1 LSSPDL
7 IYCQKSTIFVDK
19 DTGVF
24 PVVGECLINF
34 LKILQVEKIYL
45 SDSGPKVSPAIYGF
59 YRWEEKD
66 VNADKMEKIV
76 QLCLEQGINTF
87 DHGDTYGGYACEELF
102 GQVTRQ
108 AGIKREDLVL
118 FTKCGINIPHASHPE
133 YRVKHF
139 DTSREHIIHSVE
151 NSLRKLRTD
160 YVDVFLL
167 NQLDPLSNLEE
178 TAITLEKLK
187 DSGKIKNV
195 GVVNFSVFQHQLLS
209 SYLRVP
215 VVTNHIELNLLN
227 TTAFDNGQVDYIKQ
241 KYMRPLA
248 MSPLAEGEIANSIEK
263 TPLRVRAK
271 LEELAAR
278 YNTHFE
284 SVATAWLFRLGALP
298 LVGTTNEDRIRNIV
312 AGFNISLD
320 RQDWYELY
328 AVSRGQL

>member
-1 LSSPDL
+1 M
-7 IYCQKSTIFVDK
+7 
-19 DTGVF
+19 
-24 PVVGECLINF
+24 
-34 LKILQVEKIYL
+34 EKIYL

-59 YRWEEKD
+59 YRWAGTD
-66 VNADKMEKIV
+66 VNEARMEKIV
-76 QLCLEQGINTF
+76 QLCLEQGVNTF

-102 GQVTRQ
+102 GNVFKQNKIR
-108 AGIKREDLVL
+108 REDIVL
-118 FTKCGINIPHASHPE
+118 FTKCGINIPHPSRPD
-133 YRVKHF
+133 YRVKHY
-139 DTSREHIIHSVE
+139 DTSRQHIINSLE

-178 TAITLEKLK
+178 TAITLGKLK
-187 DSGKIKNV
+187 DAGKIRNV

-209 SYLRVP
+209 SYLRIP
-215 VVTNHIELNLLN
+215 IVTNHIELNLLN
-227 TTAFDNGQVDYIKQ
+227 TSAFDNGQVDYIKQ

-248 MSPLAEGEIANSIEK
+248 TSPLAEGEIATSIER

-271 LEELAAR
+271 LEELAEK

-284 SVATAWLFRLGALP
+284 SVAIAWLFRLGALP
-298 LVGTTNEDRIRNIV
+298 LIGTTNEGRIRNIV

-328 AVSRGQL
+328 AVSRGE